1 MNTERLFNVV
11 LLELTTEKM
20 KIEDALEQVL
30 VSSED
35 ITTKSFRIK
44 DLVARLTTVETS
56 IEKFNSMVSNNNN
69 NENNKQ
75 KTK

>member
-1 MNTERLFNVV
+1 MNTERLINVV

-56 IEKFNSMVSNNNN
+56 IDKFNSMVSNN